1 MSAPASALENYKVTQ
16 SNRLIEASYTLTLNE
31 KRLVLCAASMIDSRK
46 ALPEGEQGYLSVR
59 AEDFANLFGLETRHS
74 YKILKDAVDKLW
86 KREIR
91 SVQDGNPEDM
101 RWIYHRK
108 YVAGQGRVEI
118 GFSPT
123 VVPHM
128 TLLNREFTSFQIK
141 HIGNLSSFYA
151 IRMYE
156 LGAQAV
162 NMGKRS
168 VTLERLREI
177 LDVGD
182 KYPSIKDL
190 RRWVLDPAIEDVNLN
205 TNLEM
210 KLTAKREGRRIVGFD
225 IGSRRNGQMG
235 LPLAPSEAK

>member
-1 MSAPASALENYKVTQ
+1 MSSLENYKVTQ

-108 YVAGQGRVEI
+108 YIAGQGRVEI

-162 NMGKRS
+162 NLKMGRRS
-168 VTLERLREI
+168 CDLSRLREI
-177 LDVGD
+177 LDIGE
-182 KYPSIKDL
+182 KYPNVKDL
-190 RRWVLDPAIEDVNLN
+190 RKWVLDPAIEDVNQN

-210 KLTAKREGRRIVGFD
+210 KLLPKREGRRITGFD
-225 IGSRRNGQMG
+225 IVVRRNGQMG
-235 LPLAPSEAK
+235 LPLPASA